1 MEANDRFLKSTYN
14 KYLLPTML
22 SVMGGTI
29 NIFFDA
35 IIVGKM
41 LGNSALTAVNLS
53 LPLYLTICSVGTM
66 IGVGASICASHEI
79 GHNRAKEAGR
89 IYNSSVMLA
98 LISGLV
104 VMLAGLAL
112 IKPIATLLNGRNG
125 VHALVSAYVSVI
137 VCGAIP
143 KILSGIPLNFLRL
156 DGKNVN
162 CSIVMLTLTALN
174 IVFDLLFMGPFKMG
188 IAGSA
193 LADVIATTTAT
204 SFGFFFL
211 QRKNSGFRL
220 HRDFI
225 PVKKLLAVVKSGS
238 PAWLGNILSSA
249 RVFALNTILAIA
261 GGPAYIL
268 SLTVAN
274 YLNELLL
281 CISMGVPMTA
291 GPLIGVYSGER
302 DNSAIRKL
310 MYHQLK
316 IGIIL
321 GAVFA
326 LIISLFANAIAWIFG
341 VRENVQA
348 TLIGFGLSLIF
359 MQINYI
365 MINFYNTT
373 NRILIANLATFGRL
387 LFFAA
392 GIAWLLMSTGKFIWM
407 FYPLSEMATIALWLI
422 LARIESI
429 KDSRLSGIL
438 LLDDTLEKSGNVL
451 DFSIAARKSEICSA
465 SSRIGEY
472 CRNNN
477 LSEKQTFVI
486 SLAVEE
492 ITTLMAG
499 HCFGKETGAP
509 VDVRAFHTEEETGIR
524 VRCGGKQF
532 NPVAYAESEGDEH
545 GDAMGINMLVK
556 MAKEISFQ
564 NTFGTNSVLIHIHDE
579 APLNTDFMCESRLL
593 ELDPKLHTLYSNCV
607 LVSQNILNSFSSIF
621 PDFTDHTVLH
631 SIEVIDFCNLL
642 IGKEIKRMTADDLY
656 VLLMGAL
663 MHDWGMGISKKDYML
678 FCPEMDLGDID
689 WKDPSNMPAVVRS
702 YHNEFSGKLIE
713 KYADFFDIPNSR
725 YVFALI
731 QVCRGHR
738 KTDLFD
744 PDSVPEIYEVG
755 EGRIVHLPYIAALL
769 RMADELDIAVDRNLD
784 FVYDISTIRDPQ
796 SVFEFARHKA
806 IKEVRVEKN
815 SINIF
820 AETDQRDIYD
830 GINELAG
837 KLQETLNYCCNVIK
851 NRTSFRL
858 SQNRIKLNL
867 KWIKP

>member
-1 MEANDRFLKSTYN
+1 
-14 KYLLPTML
+14 ML

-29 NIFFDA
+29 NVFFDA
-35 IIVGKM
+35 IIVGKL
-41 LGNSALTAVNLS
+41 LGNNALTAVNLS
-53 LPLYLTICSVGTM
+53 LPLYLTICSVGTL

-79 GHNRAKEAGR
+79 GHNRAHEARR
-89 IYNSSVMLA
+89 IYNSSVILA
-98 LISGLV
+98 LISGLI
-104 VMLAGLAL
+104 VMLAGLVL
-112 IKPIATLLNGRNG
+112 IRPLASLLNGRNG
-125 VHALVSAYVSVI
+125 VQDLVSAYVSII

-162 CSIVMLTLTALN
+162 CSVVMLTLTALN
-174 IVFDLLFMGPFKMG
+174 IVFDLLFMGPLKMG

-193 LADVIATTTAT
+193 LADVIATTVATA
-204 SFGFFFL
+204 FGFFFL
-211 QRKNSGFRL
+211 QQKKSGFRL
-220 HRDFI
+220 RRDFV
-225 PVKKLLAVVKSGS
+225 PVKQLLAVVKSGS

-249 RVFALNTILAIA
+249 RVFALNTIIAIA

-268 SLTVAN
+268 CLTVAN
-274 YLNELLL
+274 YLNEFLL

-291 GPLIGVYSGER
+291 GPLIGVYAGER

-316 IGIIL
+316 IGIML
-321 GAVFA
+321 GTVFA
-326 LIISLFANAIAWIFG
+326 LVISLFANAIAWIFG
-341 VRENVQA
+341 VTENVQA
-348 TLIGFGLSLIF
+348 TLIGFGLSLVF

-373 NRILIANLATFGRL
+373 DRILIANLATGGRL
-387 LFFAA
+387 FFFAA
-392 GIAWLLMSTGKFIWM
+392 GIAWLLSSSGKFIWL
-407 FYPLSEMATIALWLI
+407 FYPLSEIATIALWLI
-422 LARIESI
+422 LARVEAK
-429 KDSRLSGIL
+429 KDKRLSGIL

-451 DFSIAARKSEICSA
+451 DFSIAAKESEICNA

-472 CRNNN
+472 CKNNN

-492 ITTLMAG
+492 ITGLMAS

-509 VDVRAFHTEEETGIR
+509 IDVRAFHTEEETGIR
-524 VRCGGKQF
+524 VRCGGEQF
-532 NPVAYAESEGDEH
+532 NPVAYAESEGDAH
-545 GDAMGINMLVK
+545 GDAMGIHMLMK
-556 MAKEISFQ
+556 MAKEIYFQ

-579 APLNTDFMCESRLL
+579 APLNTDFMCESRLK
-593 ELDPKLHTLYSNCV
+593 ELDPELHSLYSNCV

-621 PDFTDHTVLH
+621 PDFTDHTILH

-642 IGKEIKRMTADDLY
+642 IGNQIKRMTADDLY

-678 FCPEMDLGDID
+678 LCPEMDIGDID
-689 WKDPSNMPAVVRS
+689 WRNPSNMPAVVRS
-702 YHNEFSGKLIE
+702 YHNEISGKLIE
-713 KYADFFDIPNSR
+713 KYSEFFDIPNKN
-725 YVFALI
+725 YTFALI

-744 PDSVPEIYEVG
+744 PDSFPEAYEVG
-755 EGRIVHLPYIAALL
+755 EGRIIHLPYIAALL

-784 FVYDISTIRDPQ
+784 FIYDMSTIHDPQ
-796 SVFEFARHKA
+796 SIFEFARHKA

-820 AETDQRDIYD
+820 AETDQHDIYD
-830 GINELAG
+830 GINELAV
-837 KLQETLNYCCNVIK
+837 KLQETLNYCCGVIN
-851 NRTSFRL
+851 NRTRFRL
-858 SQNRIKLNL
+858 SQNRIKLDL
-867 KWIKP
+867 KWTKPEDMH